1 MLIHLF
7 SNQFCFKF
15 NLEGTHKTLDKDLA
29 MALIDMT
36 VPERLPQDRI
46 DSFKEFLSTTKE
58 TSYSRITL
66 DQWMSFLD
74 FSIECPDLS
83 QYDEETSAWPVMIDD
98 YVDFATSMKE

>member
-1 MLIHLF
+1 
-7 SNQFCFKF
+7 
-15 NLEGTHKTLDKDLA
+15 
-29 MALIDMT
+29 MT

-46 DSFKEFLSTTKE
+46 DSFKEFLTTTKE

-83 QYDEETSAWPVMIDD
+83 QYDEETSAWLVMIDD